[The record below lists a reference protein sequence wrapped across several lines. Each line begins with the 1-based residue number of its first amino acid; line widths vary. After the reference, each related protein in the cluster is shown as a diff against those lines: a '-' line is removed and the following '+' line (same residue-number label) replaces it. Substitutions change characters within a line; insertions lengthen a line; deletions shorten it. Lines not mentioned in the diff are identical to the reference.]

1 MGQNK
6 IWVKISIVHNRLWC
20 WIHRRSNKMEWLS
33 SYYTCNIIFF
43 STKLT
48 WRDVQHII
56 ANSARAAPGGVFLE
70 RGEWQQ
76 NKAGFYFSK
85 YYGFGLMDAGR
96 MVNLAKNWTQVPRQ
110 RKCKIEGSER
120 YMQGFILH
128 SFWLCLHSRPHEI
141 FESYRTYR
149 TWTLTFRYSKIF
161 SRDSLRPYTYMCQW
175 I

>member
-1 MGQNK
+1 MTIHTNF
-6 IWVKISIVHNRLWC
+6 IWFHHSLSVSQLRHSARTKFELKFLLLIVSSLVLNTSKVKKVS
-20 WIHRRSNKMEWLS
+20 WLS
-33 SYYTCNIIFF
+33 SYCTCNIIFF
-43 STKLT
+43 STNLT

-120 YMQGFILH
+120 YTQGFILH
-128 SFWLCLHSRPHEI
+128 SFWLCLHGRPHEI

-149 TWTLTFRYSKIF
+149 
-161 SRDSLRPYTYMCQW
+161 
-175 I
+175 